1 MKIAIVDDEQDMRQS
16 ISQWL
21 TLSGFETE
29 TYASAEDALKSHRV
43 RLPGVV
49 VTDVKMPGMDGV
61 TFLKRLMAQDSGLPV
76 IMITGHGDVPMA
88 VEAMRIGAYDFLE
101 KPFNPDRMTELA
113 KKASQQRR
121 MTLDNRALR
130 RELVGR
136 QGGDE
141 EAHRLLARDG
151 AAARGYPRSGPGRRP
166 CADRRRDR
174 APARRW
180 WPTRSMRWGRAQDE
194 EVHLDF
200 LFGLGEEQLAEKL
213 FGPDPGDALPLVEE
227 ARGGTLCL
235 EDIEALPN
243 ALQARLLTFINEQET
258 PPQTRIIAICNE
270 HTAGKTLEDSLRP
283 DLFFRLSAMTI
294 ICPPLRARGEDILT
308 LFNRMSETFAE
319 EYGCDAPQVTAQE
332 AAQLLQA
339 PWPGNVRQ
347 LVNIAERAVLQNR
360 RGSGSITSLLM
371 ADNEATGPTMTT
383 EGKPLK
389 EYVEAFERM
398 LIDNTM
404 RRHKGSIS
412 AVMDELCLP
421 RRTLN
426 EKMAKY
432 GLSRS
437 TICEGAMSNV
447 FAWVTSALI
456 VSGIGAA
463 GWVLSQSLVVVLLA
477 ALVAASFVRPGRA

>member
-1 MKIAIVDDEQDMRQS
+1 MARAMKVAIVDDEADMRAS

-21 TLSGFETE
+21 ALSGFDTE
-29 TYASAEDALKSHRV
+29 TYASAEDALKV
-43 RLPGVV
+43 IGPDFAGVV
-49 VTDVKMPGMDGV
+49 VSDIKMPGMDGMA
-61 TFLKRLMAQDSGLPV
+61 FLKRLMGMDSGLPV

-88 VEAMRIGAYDFLE
+88 VEAMRVGAWDFLE

-113 KKASQQRR
+113 KRATQARR
-121 MTLDNRALR
+121 LTLDNRALR
-130 RELVGR
+130 KELADGSVLMKKLIGASPTMERLREDILDLGQADSHVLIDGETGTGKTLV
-136 QGGDE
+136 
-141 EAHRLLARDG
+141 AHALHAVGPRASKKFVTISC
-151 AAARGYPRSGPGRRP
+151 AA
-166 CADRRRDR
+166 
-174 APARRW
+174 
-180 WPTRSMRWGRAQDE
+180 WGED
-194 EVHLDF
+194 
-200 LFGLGEEQLAEKL
+200 QLAAKL
-213 FGPDPGDALPLVEE
+213 FGPSDDGTLPLVEE

-235 EDIEALPN
+235 EDIESLSHP
-243 ALQARLLTFINEQET
+243 LQSRLLTFINEQGL
-258 PPQTRIIAICNE
+258 PPETRIIAICNE
-270 HTAGKTLEDSLRP
+270 HAPDKTLQDALRS
-283 DLFFRLSAMTI
+283 DLFYRLGAMTI
-294 ICPPLRARGEDILT
+294 LTPPLRSRGEDILT
-308 LFNRMSETFAE
+308 LFNRAAEAFSE

-360 RGSGSITSLLM
+360 RGTGSIASLLM
-371 ADNEATGPTMTT
+371 ADNESADPTALTT

-404 RRHKGSIS
+404 RRHKGSIT

-437 TICEGAMSNV
+437 DYV
-447 FAWVTSALI
+447 
-456 VSGIGAA
+456 
-463 GWVLSQSLVVVLLA
+463 
-477 ALVAASFVRPGRA
+477 